1 MKVVLAELRAQ
12 YDVAQY
18 DVAQYDVVLIDSP
31 PLLPVTDAAAVAP
44 ATDGAILVCRFKETT
59 RDQVAAAVEALDA
72 VSARVLG
79 TVFTM
84 VPSTGPRA
92 YAQYNAYYRTD
103 QPIRP
108 ARPATGSANSARASG
123 GPAARPSPSRGY
135 Q

>member
-1 MKVVLAELRAQ
+1 MKVVLAELR
-12 YDVAQY
+12 AQY

-79 TVFTM
+79 QSSRWCRAPDRVRTRSTTPTTAPTNRSGRLARRRVRRTV
-84 VPSTGPRA
+84 
-92 YAQYNAYYRTD
+92 
-103 QPIRP
+103 P
-108 ARPATGSANSARASG
+108 AHPAALRL
-123 GPAARPSPSRGY
+123 GPAPSRGY